1 MGLTRRLVSTNTVN
15 INSNVIS
22 IDNIDHIGCRWIVA
36 VDTDQ
41 LTTPQ
46 AMTANDTAWQWT
58 QCPSL
63 ITPLE
68 CSYLHDA
75 QLRLY
80 PTAPPQLP
88 LPLNFVR

>member
-1 MGLTRRLVSTNTVN
+1 MGLTRLLVSTNTAS

-22 IDNIDHIGCRWIVA
+22 IDNIDHIDCRWTVA

-46 AMTANDTAWQWT
+46 AMTADDTAWQWT
-58 QCPSL
+58 QRPSL
-63 ITPLE
+63 IAPLE
-68 CSYLHDA
+68 WSYLHDV

-80 PTAPPQLP
+80 P
-88 LPLNFVR
+88 